1 MMRKETQISA
11 FVSTT
16 TKELLEKHVR
26 ASGVKKG
33 RVVEMALRHYLQA
46 LQELPADII
55 VYPRL
60 VVTRRSGEELIERM
74 ASPRPTPELRELMTR
89 DGD

>member
-26 ASGVKKG
+26 ATGVKKG